1 MRMPSEIFARVKQ
14 KLWTLADEARLAD
27 ALRSAKDRPLRG
39 LGQGRS
45 RGRSAAQGTCD
56 PGNVRVY
63 IKDTVMK
70 PYGRDRIKYFEPVQ
84 RLLGL
89 SSSAAV
95 EEYVKPHG
103 RRLRDGKVICWGLA
117 RDWKGILFALFERS
131 HLVKAGVPYA
141 AVLMY
146 PNSKF
151 LQPKQRLIVE
161 LAARKLE
168 IERLIWYDG

>member
-14 KLWTLADEARLAD
+14 KLWTLADELGWPTLSDQQKTALYEDWARDDLVGGV
-27 ALRSAKDRPLRG
+27 L
-39 LGQGRS
+39 S
-45 RGRSAAQGTCD
+45 RYMD